1 MLRDIS
7 VSGKIIKN
15 LHRNTKCTI
24 TINEKL
30 TEWLYVLVGMR
41 QRCLLYPTPLKK
53 LLEFSMQEIPS
64 MSDEFE
70 LTDKNL
76 TMSFKLADDTT
87 LISMIFEKLQLSA
100 TWRMEQ
106 MEDENK
112 YWLKQSIGTTVSE
125 C

>member
-1 MLRDIS
+1 
-7 VSGKIIKN
+7 
-15 LHRNTKCTI
+15 
-24 TINEKL
+24 
-30 TEWLYVLVGMR
+30 
-41 QRCLLYPTPLKK
+41 
-53 LLEFSMQEIPS
+53 MQEIPS
-64 MSDEFE
+64 MSVEFE

-76 TMSFKLADDTT
+76 TMSFKFADDTT
-87 LISMIFEKLQLSA
+87 LISMMFEKLQLSA

>member
-1 MLRDIS
+1 
-7 VSGKIIKN
+7 
-15 LHRNTKCTI
+15 
-24 TINEKL
+24 
-30 TEWLYVLVGMR
+30 
-41 QRCLLYPTPLKK
+41 
-53 LLEFSMQEIPS
+53 

-112 YWLKQSIGTTVSE
+112 YWLKQSIGTIVSE

>member
-1 MLRDIS
+1 
-7 VSGKIIKN
+7 
-15 LHRNTKCTI
+15 
-24 TINEKL
+24 
-30 TEWLYVLVGMR
+30 
-41 QRCLLYPTPLKK
+41 
-53 LLEFSMQEIPS
+53 MQEIPS

>member
-1 MLRDIS
+1 
-7 VSGKIIKN
+7 
-15 LHRNTKCTI
+15 
-24 TINEKL
+24 
-30 TEWLYVLVGMR
+30 
-41 QRCLLYPTPLKK
+41 
-53 LLEFSMQEIPS
+53 MQEIPS

-76 TMSFKLADDTT
+76 TMSFKFADDTT
-87 LISMIFEKLQLSA
+87 LISMIFEKLQLLA

-112 YWLKQSIGTTVSE
+112 YWLKQSIGTIVSE

>member
-1 MLRDIS
+1 
-7 VSGKIIKN
+7 
-15 LHRNTKCTI
+15 
-24 TINEKL
+24 
-30 TEWLYVLVGMR
+30 
-41 QRCLLYPTPLKK
+41 
-53 LLEFSMQEIPS
+53 MQEIPS
-64 MSDEFE
+64 MSVEFE

-76 TMSFKLADDTT
+76 TMSFKFADDKT

>member
-1 MLRDIS
+1 
-7 VSGKIIKN
+7 
-15 LHRNTKCTI
+15 
-24 TINEKL
+24 
-30 TEWLYVLVGMR
+30 
-41 QRCLLYPTPLKK
+41 
-53 LLEFSMQEIPS
+53 

-76 TMSFKLADDTT
+76 TMSFKFADDTT
-87 LISMIFEKLQLSA
+87 LISMIFEKLQLLA

-112 YWLKQSIGTTVSE
+112 YWLKQSIGTIVSE

>member
-1 MLRDIS
+1 
-7 VSGKIIKN
+7 
-15 LHRNTKCTI
+15 
-24 TINEKL
+24 
-30 TEWLYVLVGMR
+30 
-41 QRCLLYPTPLKK
+41 
-53 LLEFSMQEIPS
+53 MQEIPS

-76 TMSFKLADDTT
+76 TMSFKFADDTT
-87 LISMIFEKLQLSA
+87 LISMIFEKLQLLA

>member
-1 MLRDIS
+1 
-7 VSGKIIKN
+7 
-15 LHRNTKCTI
+15 
-24 TINEKL
+24 
-30 TEWLYVLVGMR
+30 
-41 QRCLLYPTPLKK
+41 
-53 LLEFSMQEIPS
+53 

-112 YWLKQSIGTTVSE
+112 YWLEQSIGTTVSE

>member
-1 MLRDIS
+1 
-7 VSGKIIKN
+7 
-15 LHRNTKCTI
+15 
-24 TINEKL
+24 
-30 TEWLYVLVGMR
+30 
-41 QRCLLYPTPLKK
+41 
-53 LLEFSMQEIPS
+53 

-76 TMSFKLADDTT
+76 TMSFKFADDTT